1 VDGFELQLGTNYL
14 GHFALTGRL
23 LPLLRAASAPRVV
36 SLSSGVAN
44 FGRIDFDNLQ
54 GERHYGAWRVYAQ
67 SKLAMLL
74 YARHLHAL
82 SARHGWGVFS
92 AAAHPGASRTNL
104 QTTGPA
110 MGRDGLG
117 RLERLSLRVP
127 GMWQEAAAGALP
139 TLYAATSPDARGGG
153 YYGPAGFGELTGAP
167 APARIPRRGRDDAT
181 AERLWQVSERLTGVT
196 YPAALSQRS

>member
-1 VDGFELQLGTNYL
+1 
-14 GHFALTGRL
+14 
-23 LPLLRAASAPRVV
+23 VV
-36 SLSSGVAN
+36 SLSSGAAN

-54 GERHYGAWRVYAQ
+54 GERRYGAWRVYAQ

-82 SARHGWGVFS
+82 SARHGWGVLS
-92 AAAHPGASRTNL
+92 VAAHPGASRTNL

-110 MGRDGLG
+110 MGRGRAGLF
-117 RLERLSLRVP
+117 ERLSLRIP
-127 GMWQEAAAGALP
+127 GMWQDAAAGALP

-167 APARIPRRGRDDAT
+167 APARIPRRGLDDAT
-181 AERLWQVSERLTGVT
+181 AERLWQVSEQLTGVT
-196 YPAALSQRS
+196 YPAGVSPRS